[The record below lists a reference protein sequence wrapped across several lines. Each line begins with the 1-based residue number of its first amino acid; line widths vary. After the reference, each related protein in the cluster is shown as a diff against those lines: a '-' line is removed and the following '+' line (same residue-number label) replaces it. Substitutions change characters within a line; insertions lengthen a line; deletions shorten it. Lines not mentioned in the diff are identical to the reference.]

1 MKVVRRKNVG
11 TRRPALVG
19 GEAKE
24 KTDKDGINNND
35 LRRLRPGKNYNGL
48 EKAVCNGDR
57 P

>member
-1 MKVVRRKNVG
+1 MKVVRRKNQKV
-11 TRRPALVG
+11 TARWG

-24 KTDKDGINNND
+24 KTDKDRLND
-35 LRRLRPGKNYNGL
+35 VNLRRPRSGRSYNEL